1 MSVKQLVFFLVSV
14 EFLSD
19 LIIRLTPTQHSK
31 LHNMKVALIG
41 YLINGDT
48 VGLYF
53 QFQRLNHPV

>member
-1 MSVKQLVFFLVSV
+1 MSVKQLFFLVNV
-14 EFLSD
+14 EFLSG
-19 LIIRLTPTQHSK
+19 LIIRTATQHSK